1 MLTGIKTRL
10 EQRLETIQYQDLK
23 YFYRSLLPFLIRV
36 LEVLL
41 NRDNERVILSIK
53 MIIVEIFS
61 KAIQDDL
68 LIEYFIQIL
77 NLYVYFNSR
86 IPKILNSESE
96 EIGVR
101 ALKIFIEYY
110 KNNKNLIGVY

>member
-23 YFYRSLLPFLIRV
+23 YFYKSLLPFLIRV

-77 NLYVYFNSR
+77 NLY
-86 IPKILNSESE
+86 
-96 EIGVR
+96 
-101 ALKIFIEYY
+101 
-110 KNNKNLIGVY
+110 